1 LNQELFIENWI
12 SNVQSSGIRK
22 FPYHFIDDSQLDIV
36 SIPIKTLVIGQ
47 EFFGAY
53 EIITTD
59 GESVY
64 HADNYDE
71 AKFIVYSSKE
81 RNGKA
86 YIPKDK
92 SMIKTLVDSYN
103 KYLDDLLAQI
113 KNDYKKNFPDGKNIH
128 PVSNEIFQKLNLIRY

>member
-1 LNQELFIENWI
+1 LNEELFIENWI
-12 SNVQSSGIRK
+12 SKVQSSGVRQ
-22 FPYHFIDDSQLDIV
+22 FPLHFIDESQLDIV

-64 HADNYDE
+64 HANNYDE

-81 RNGKA
+81 RNGKS
-86 YIPKDK
+86 YLPKDR
-92 SMIKTLVDSYN
+92 SMTKTLVDSYN
-103 KYLDDLLAQI
+103 NYLDDLLAQI
-113 KNDYKKNFPDGKNIH
+113 KNDYKKNFKDGKNVNG
-128 PVSNEIFQKLNLIRY
+128 VSNEIFKKLNLIRY

>member
-1 LNQELFIENWI
+1 MNEELFIENWI
-12 SNVQSSGIRK
+12 SKVQSSGIRQ
-22 FPYHFIDDSQLDIV
+22 FPLHFIDESQLDIV

-64 HADNYDE
+64 HASNYDE

-81 RNGKA
+81 RNGKTF
-86 YIPKDK
+86 IPKDK
-92 SMIKTLVDSYN
+92 SIIKSLVDSYN
-103 KYLDDLLAQI
+103 NYLDDLLAQI
-113 KNDYKKNFPDGKNIH
+113 KNDYKKNFKDGKNVNA
-128 PVSNEIFQKLNLIRY
+128 VSNEIFKKLNLIRY

>member
-1 LNQELFIENWI
+1 MNEKAFIEGWLSKI
-12 SNVQSSGIRK
+12 QFTGIK
-22 FPYHFIDDSQLDIV
+22 QFPLHFIAKTQLDII

-64 HADNYDE
+64 QASNYDE
-71 AKFIVYSSKE
+71 AKFIVYSSKA
-81 RNGKA
+81 RNGLT

-92 SMIKTLVDSYN
+92 SQIKSLVDSYN
-103 KYLDDLLAQI
+103 NYIDDLLNQI
-113 KNDYKKNFPDGKNIH
+113 KKDYKKNFPDGKNIH
-128 PVSNEIFQKLNLIRY
+128 AVSNEIFQKLNLIRY

>member
-1 LNQELFIENWI
+1 LNEELFIENWI
-12 SNVQSSGIRK
+12 SKVQSSGIRQ
-22 FPYHFIDDSQLDIV
+22 FPLHFIDESQLDIV

-64 HADNYDE
+64 HASNYDE

-81 RNGKA
+81 RNGKTF
-86 YIPKDK
+86 IPKDK
-92 SMIKTLVDSYN
+92 SIIKSLVDSYN
-103 KYLDDLLAQI
+103 NYLDDLLAQI
-113 KNDYKKNFPDGKNIH
+113 KNDYKKNFKDGKNVNA
-128 PVSNEIFQKLNLIRY
+128 VSNEIFKKLNLIRY

>member
-1 LNQELFIENWI
+1 MNEKVFIENWLRNTQI
-12 SNVQSSGIRK
+12 SGIK
-22 FPYHFIDDSQLDIV
+22 HFPLSFLDESRLDIIP
-36 SIPIKTLVIGQ
+36 IPIKTLVIGQ

-64 HADNYDE
+64 QASNYDE
-71 AKFIVYSSKE
+71 AKFIVYSSKD

-92 SMIKTLVDSYN
+92 SVIKSVVDAYN
-103 KYLDDLLAQI
+103 NYLDDLLNQI
-113 KNDYKKNFPDGKNIH
+113 KKDYKKNFPDGKNVNAI
-128 PVSNEIFQKLNLIRY
+128 SNEIFQKLNLFRY

>member
-1 LNQELFIENWI
+1 MNEKLFIENCLSKI
-12 SNVQSSGIRK
+12 LSTGIK
-22 FPYHFIDDSQLDIV
+22 QFPIYFIDEAQLDTI
-36 SIPIKTLVIGQ
+36 SIPKKTLVIGQ

-64 HADNYDE
+64 QASNYDE

-81 RNGKA
+81 RNGKT

-92 SMIKTLVDSYN
+92 SKIKSLVDAYN
-103 KYLDDLLAQI
+103 NYLDDILNQI
-113 KNDYKKNFPDGKNIH
+113 KKDYKKNFPDGKNIH
-128 PVSNEIFQKLNLIRY
+128 AVSNEIFQKLNLLRY